1 MTPYSGPKLSDFY
14 TLSQT
19 KLLEN
24 HTLHNGTYLYI
35 PYRAVPPPP
44 PPWAFPNQVRPS
56 FTDLV
61 SDKGDMFLNGVK
73 PVGYQSRCR

>member
-24 HTLHNGTYLYI
+24 HTLHKGTYLY
-35 PYRAVPPPP
+35 PPHPLGH
-44 PPWAFPNQVRPS
+44 FPGIINQVRPG

-61 SDKGDMFLNGVK
+61 IDKRDMFLNGVK
-73 PVGYQSRCR
+73 LGYQSRCR